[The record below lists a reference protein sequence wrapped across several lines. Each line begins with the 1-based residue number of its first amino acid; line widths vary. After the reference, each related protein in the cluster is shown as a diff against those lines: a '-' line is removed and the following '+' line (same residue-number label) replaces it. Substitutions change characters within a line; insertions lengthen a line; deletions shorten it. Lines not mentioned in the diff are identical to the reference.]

1 MPAFQGLWRK
11 SQHAYL
17 LAGFS
22 YAGLK
27 SLTDTAEIRLHLK
40 VVAEAIPCATLTTS

>member
-22 YAGLK
+22 

>member
-1 MPAFQGLWRK
+1 MLSFQAVRRK

-22 YAGLK
+22 
-27 SLTDTAEIRLHLK
+27 SLTDTAEIRLHLN
-40 VVAEAIPCATLTTS
+40 VVAEAIPFATLTTS